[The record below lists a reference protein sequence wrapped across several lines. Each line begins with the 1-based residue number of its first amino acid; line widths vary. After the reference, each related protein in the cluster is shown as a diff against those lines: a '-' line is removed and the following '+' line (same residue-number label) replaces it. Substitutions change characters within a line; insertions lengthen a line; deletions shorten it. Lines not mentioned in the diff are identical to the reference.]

1 MDDHFDA
8 EEWAKMSVRDR
19 ARSCMLMA
27 SATRKLAE
35 GDPALRDEYLTI
47 AKNWD
52 ELAAEIEKAA

>member
-8 EEWAKMSVRDR
+8 EECAKMSVRDR

-27 SATRKLAE
+27 SATRRLAD
-35 GDPALRDEYLTI
+35 GNPALRDEYLAI
-47 AKNWD
+47 ANHWD